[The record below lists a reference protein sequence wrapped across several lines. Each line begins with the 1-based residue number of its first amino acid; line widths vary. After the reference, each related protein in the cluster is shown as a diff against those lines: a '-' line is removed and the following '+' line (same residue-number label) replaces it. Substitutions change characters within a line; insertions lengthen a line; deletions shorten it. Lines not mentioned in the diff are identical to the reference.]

1 MEFPELD
8 LRCLEEELE
17 LPPLLELFAGL
28 TEDRLSLLEWE
39 EPELL
44 PLLLPEDD
52 PDELPLDLLEGLEKL
67 GDVRVEG
74 VL

>member
-1 MEFPELD
+1 VEFPELD